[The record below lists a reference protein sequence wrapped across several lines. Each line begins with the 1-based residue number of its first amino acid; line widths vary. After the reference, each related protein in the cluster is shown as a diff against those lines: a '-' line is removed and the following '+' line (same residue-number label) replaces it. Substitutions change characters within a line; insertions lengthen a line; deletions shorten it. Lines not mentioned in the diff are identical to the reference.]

1 MKINGHHLCQ
11 SLAAFLRGSALAFL
25 SLTLMAGANA
35 QAPLGS
41 SGETPVSQRL
51 SSQQRS
57 IANRVADLENLL
69 LRSSELEAA
78 ENPTRASLLRRA
90 VQLSKQVQLA
100 SSLAAAAEKLG
111 GEQYSD
117 AIAQQQLAK
126 KNLAQ
131 ILTLLQSE
139 NRGERV
145 REEREQVRR
154 WIEETDRLLRMQGAL
169 RGRTEGGQ
177 QLDAAQR
184 NQEQLKAK
192 ASEIA
197 DDLLGEETD
206 PSDVNNSK
214 ENADA
219 ASEPAQDTSKETKPG
234 EQPPQKQEGKDGKEG
249 TDENKTGESE
259 TGEDTPD
266 QQSSKSEDGEQA
278 GSPNGSQSQ
287 ESSEGQ
293 QDHQQ
298 PSDGDSKQT
307 DETEPP
313 KTPTQKAGERLRNA
327 QQKMQEAQ
335 QELENAKRDGAVEKQ
350 REAEEEL
357 RDAVAELEQIL
368 QQLREEEIERSLES
382 LEARLRNML
391 SMQTGIVEETRRL
404 NEISGGEPNRQVAIR
419 ASKLSLEEQKV
430 LRAGERAFS
439 LLREEGSSAAF
450 PEAIEQVNA
459 DIGSV
464 IERLSGGDVSALT
477 LLIEED
483 IVSALEE
490 MIASLVAVQKENR
503 EKKQQEQQG
512 GGGGG
517 GGGQQGERPLVNKLA
532 ELRLVKTLQLRI
544 NRRTESMS
552 KLLDASDTKGQ
563 VTEAEVLREVR
574 ELAEREL
581 KIQRVT
587 LKIAG
592 DRP

>member
-1 MKINGHHLCQ
+1 MCIAIFAVSFFTTHN
-11 SLAAFLRGSALAFL
+11 SAFAAGQ
-25 SLTLMAGANA
+25 T
-35 QAPLGS
+35 GS
-41 SGETPVSQRL
+41 SGETPVSERL
-51 SSQQRS
+51 SNQQLS

-117 AIAQQQLAK
+117 AISQQQLAK

-139 NRGERV
+139 NRGQRV

-177 QLDAAQR
+177 DLEAARR

-206 PSDVNNSK
+206 PNQPAEESAGDAERSEDQNSSKDPSDSDSAQGDK
-214 ENADA
+214 PADQSAEESGSADDENRQPGTEQ
-219 ASEPAQDTSKETKPG
+219 SETQQPEGKPSD
-234 EQPPQKQEGKDGKEG
+234 QKQSQSPSGDA
-249 TDENKTGESE
+249 
-259 TGEDTPD
+259 D
-266 QQSSKSEDGEQA
+266 QQ
-278 GSPNGSQSQ
+278 GSQEGSKQ
-287 ESSEGQ
+287 DGSEQQSGQ
-293 QDHQQ
+293 QDSSESNTPKPEQ
-298 PSDGDSKQT
+298 D
-307 DETEPP
+307 EPP

-327 QQKMQEAQ
+327 QRKMQEAQ
-335 QELENAKRDGAVEKQ
+335 KELEEAQRDGAIDKQ

-391 SMQTGIVEETRRL
+391 SMQTKIVEETRRL
-404 NEISGGEPNRQVAIR
+404 NEISNGEPNRQVAIR

-459 DIGSV
+459 DIGNV
-464 IERLSGGDVSALT
+464 IQRLSSGDVTALT
-477 LLIEED
+477 LLIQDD
-483 IVSALEE
+483 IVTALEE

-503 EKKQQEQQG
+503 EKKQQQQQG

-517 GGGQQGERPLVNKLA
+517 GGGQQGQRPLVNKLA

-544 NRRTESMS
+544 NRRTQSMS

-563 VTEAEVLREVR
+563 ITEAEVLKEVR
-574 ELAEREL
+574 QLAEREL
-581 KIQRVT
+581 KIQKVT